1 MALFKKG
8 KKGVKGGA
16 KKKKGQHNQMSEQ
29 YEGLITPRDQ

>member
-16 KKKKGQHNQMSEQ
+16 KKKKTQYHNQMSDQ
-29 YEGLITPRDQ
+29 YEGLITPRD

>member
-16 KKKKGQHNQMSEQ
+16 KKKKATYHNQMS
-29 YEGLITPRDQ
+29 D

>member
-8 KKGVKGGA
+8 KKGVKGG
-16 KKKKGQHNQMSEQ
+16 KKKKVQNYNQMNDQ

>member
-16 KKKKGQHNQMSEQ
+16 KKKKAQYHNQMS
-29 YEGLITPRDQ
+29 D